1 LTAPGGVG
9 VKIGKVNK
17 MSNPVLVDDMD
28 GNYWD
33 ITKLVAKPDM
43 NPRNLHPS
51 ILEFKPSDLD
61 TVEYVTADNAK
72 DYKKIPLLGDLYT
85 DGKEIWKAQHLFQRI
100 SYHDKVTDEFRC
112 CERVKSGKRYWR
124 HMYHFET
131 KERIYNGKPT
141 MYWVSATGIMI
152 PKAVITASAFI
163 GPKPVGHTLQFVDGD
178 YQNTSPENLRWTLK
192 TKPDGSVRYV
202 SYDKS
207 KKRFRVTHPT
217 LPRKVFK
224 SQEEAVTYLKSQQ
237 VEVQYVNNDDAVSV
251 DPVIIMPVDDSTDEE
266 PETIHL

>member
-1 LTAPGGVG
+1 
-9 VKIGKVNK
+9 

-28 GNYWD
+28 GNLWD

-43 NPRNLHPS
+43 NPKNLHPG
-51 ILEFKPSDLD
+51 ILGFKSSDLD
-61 TVEYVTADNAK
+61 AVEYVTADNAK
-72 DYKKIPLLGDLYT
+72 DYKKIPLLGELYT
-85 DGKEIWKAQHLFQRI
+85 DGKEIWKAQHLFRTVR
-100 SYHDKVTDEFRC
+100 YHDKVTDEFRC

-141 MYWVSATGIMI
+141 MYWVSSTGIMI
-152 PKAVITASAFI
+152 PKAVITATAFI

-178 YQNTSPENLRWTLK
+178 YQNTNPENLRWTLK

-202 SYDKS
+202 SYDKT
-207 KKRFRVTHPT
+207 KKRFRLTHPT

-224 SQEEAVTYLKSQQ
+224 SQEEAVAYLKSQQ
-237 VEVQYVNNDDAVSV
+237 VEVQYVNNDDNNSV
-251 DPVIIMPVDDSTDEE
+251 DPVIIMPADDSTDEE

>member
-1 LTAPGGVG
+1 
-9 VKIGKVNK
+9 
-17 MSNPVLVDDMD
+17 MSHPVLVDDMD
-28 GNYWD
+28 GNMWD

-51 ILEFKPSDLD
+51 IPGFKPSDLD
-61 TVEYVTADNAK
+61 GLDYVTPENMK
-72 DYKKIPLLGDLYT
+72 DYKKIPLLGELYT
-85 DGKEIWKAQHLFQRI
+85 DGNDIYKPQHLFRRVT
-100 SYHDKVTDEFRC
+100 YHDKTTDEFRC

-124 HMYHFET
+124 HMYHFES

-141 MYWVSATGIMI
+141 MYWVSSTGIMI

-178 YQNTSPENLRWTLK
+178 YQNTKPENLRWTLK

-224 SQEEAVTYLKSQQ
+224 TQDEAVTYLKSQM
-237 VEVQYVNNDDAVSV
+237 VEITYVNNSDADSV
-251 DPVIIMPVDDSTDEE
+251 DPVIIVPSDDSSDEE
-266 PETIHL
+266 KAEAETIVHL